1 MKRLFLPLLV
11 LLTLSLPGQG
21 QKLHP
26 IAGYEYGTAV
36 APDGSEWESPE
47 RLGLNREQP
56 AAYFFSYRSVEAARQ
71 YLPETSGTYY
81 RSLDG
86 AWRFHWVGNP
96 GERPMDFYRPGYDVS
111 GWDEISVPSCW
122 SVAGI
127 QPDGSLKYGTPIYC
141 NQPYIFKHTVAPGDW
156 KGGVMRT
163 PPTDWTTYKDRNEV
177 GSYRRDFTVPADWG
191 GRRVELH
198 FDGVNSFFYLWINGK
213 YV

>member
-36 APDGSEWESPE
+36 APDSSEWETPE
-47 RLGLNREQP
+47 RFGLYREQP

-71 YLPETSGTYY
+71 YLPETPGTYY

-86 AWRFHWVGNP
+86 VWRFHWVGNP
-96 GERPMDFYRPGYDVS
+96 GERPVDFYRPGYDVS

-127 QPDGSLKYGTPIYC
+127 QPDG
-141 NQPYIFKHTVAPGDW
+141 
-156 KGGVMRT
+156 
-163 PPTDWTTYKDRNEV
+163 
-177 GSYRRDFTVPADWG
+177 
-191 GRRVELH
+191 
-198 FDGVNSFFYLWINGK
+198 
-213 YV
+213 